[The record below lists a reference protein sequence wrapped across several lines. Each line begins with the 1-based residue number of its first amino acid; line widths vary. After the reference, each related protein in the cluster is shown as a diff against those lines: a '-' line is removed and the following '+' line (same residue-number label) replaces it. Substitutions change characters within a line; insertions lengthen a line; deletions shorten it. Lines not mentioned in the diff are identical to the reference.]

1 MVKNKGPSYTAQ
13 MKNRVSYP
21 KLRRAK
27 PDLKGEE
34 DSGTEAGVEDS
45 TSRAQSPSVIRKET
59 VTITR
64 KTTPVNAAQAEM
76 ENSPISSKSDSRID
90 SDNADEKQEKNVKNT
105 SSLSRKDT
113 IVIQRNQETED
124 STTTL
129 LPGHAESHS
138 TESAVVISLPP
149 RPAQSIKNP
158 PNLISQKSRTPP
170 VPSQSGV
177 IQKTD
182 ASNKPQSL
190 PTRTSVPS
198 KEDVICLVE
207 TESIFDSEDHRRAI
221 LDLVTSYARN
231 VRKEQI
237 LSILNHQIFDNVT
250 NLEEVAL
257 ILNDFVAAK
266 TNNNI

>member
-13 MKNRVSYP
+13 MKSRVSYP

-27 PDLKGEE
+27 PDTKGEE
-34 DSGTEAGVEDS
+34 DSASEAGTEDS

-59 VTITR
+59 VTISR
-64 KTTPVNAAQAEM
+64 KTPPVNAVQAE
-76 ENSPISSKSDSRID
+76 SSSID
-90 SDNADEKQEKNVKNT
+90 SDNADEEQEKNAKKT

-124 STTTL
+124 TTSTL
-129 LPGHAESHS
+129 PPGHAASHS
-138 TESAVVISLPP
+138 TDSAVVKSLPP
-149 RPAQSIKNP
+149 RPAQSVKNP
-158 PNLISQKSRTPP
+158 PNSISQKSRTPP

-177 IQKTD
+177 LRKTD
-182 ASNKPQSL
+182 ASNKPRPL
-190 PTRTSVPS
+190 ATRTSVPS

-207 TESIFDSEDHRRAI
+207 TESLFDSEEHRRAI

-237 LSILNHQIFDNVT
+237 LTILNHEIFDNVT

>member
-13 MKNRVSYP
+13 MKSRVSYP

-27 PDLKGEE
+27 PEPKGEE
-34 DSGTEAGVEDS
+34 DSASEAGTEDS

-59 VTITR
+59 VTISR
-64 KTTPVNAAQAEM
+64 KTPPVNAVQAE
-76 ENSPISSKSDSRID
+76 SSRID
-90 SDNADEKQEKNVKNT
+90 SDNADDEQEKNVKKT

-113 IVIQRNQETED
+113 IVIQRSQETED

-129 LPGHAESHS
+129 PPGHADSHS
-138 TESAVVISLPP
+138 TDSAVVKSLPP
-149 RPAQSIKNP
+149 RPAQTIKNP
-158 PNLISQKSRTPP
+158 PNSISQKSRTPP

-177 IQKTD
+177 IQKID

-207 TESIFDSEDHRRAI
+207 TESLFDSEEHRRAI
-221 LDLVTSYARN
+221 LDLVTSYAKN

-237 LSILNHQIFDNVT
+237 LTILNHEIFDNVT

-257 ILNDFVAAK
+257 ILNEFVAAK

>member
-13 MKNRVSYP
+13 MKSRVSYP

-27 PDLKGEE
+27 PDTKGEE
-34 DSGTEAGVEDS
+34 DSASEAGTEDS

-59 VTITR
+59 VTISR
-64 KTTPVNAAQAEM
+64 KTPPVNTVQAE
-76 ENSPISSKSDSRID
+76 SSRSD
-90 SDNADEKQEKNVKNT
+90 SDNADEEQEKNVKKT

-124 STTTL
+124 TTKTL
-129 LPGHAESHS
+129 PPGYADSHS
-138 TESAVVISLPP
+138 TESAVVTSLPP

-158 PNLISQKSRTPP
+158 PNSISQKSRTPP
-170 VPSQSGV
+170 VPSQSSV
-177 IQKTD
+177 VQKTD
-182 ASNKPQSL
+182 ASNKPWPL
-190 PTRTSVPS
+190 PTRTSLPS

-207 TESIFDSEDHRRAI
+207 TESLFDSEEHRRAI

-237 LSILNHQIFDNVT
+237 LTILNHEIFDNVT

-257 ILNDFVAAK
+257 ILNEFVAAK

>member
-13 MKNRVSYP
+13 MKSRVSYP

-27 PDLKGEE
+27 PETRGEE
-34 DSGTEAGVEDS
+34 DSASEAGTEDS

-59 VTITR
+59 VTISR
-64 KTTPVNAAQAEM
+64 KTPPVNAVQAES
-76 ENSPISSKSDSRID
+76 NRSD
-90 SDNADEKQEKNVKNT
+90 SDNADDEQEKNVKKT

-124 STTTL
+124 STSTIP
-129 LPGHAESHS
+129 PGHADSHS
-138 TESAVVISLPP
+138 TDSAVVTSLPP

-158 PNLISQKSRTPP
+158 SISQKSRTPP

-207 TESIFDSEDHRRAI
+207 TESLFDSEEHRRAI

-237 LSILNHQIFDNVT
+237 LTILNHEIFDNVT

-257 ILNDFVAAK
+257 ILNEFVAAK

>member
-13 MKNRVSYP
+13 MKSRVSYP

-27 PDLKGEE
+27 PDIRGEE
-34 DSGTEAGVEDS
+34 DSASEAGTEGS

-59 VTITR
+59 VTISR
-64 KTTPVNAAQAEM
+64 KTPPLNAVQAET
-76 ENSPISSKSDSRID
+76 ENSPISSKLDSRID
-90 SDNADEKQEKNVKNT
+90 SDNADEEQEKNVKKT

-129 LPGHAESHS
+129 PTGHADSHS
-138 TESAVVISLPP
+138 TESAVVTSLPP
-149 RPAQSIKNP
+149 RPAQTIKNP
-158 PNLISQKSRTPP
+158 PNSISQKSRSPP

-177 IQKTD
+177 IQKID
-182 ASNKPQSL
+182 ASDKPQSL
-190 PTRTSVPS
+190 ATRTSVPS

-207 TESIFDSEDHRRAI
+207 TESLFDSEEHRRAI

-237 LSILNHQIFDNVT
+237 LTILNHEIFDNVT

-257 ILNDFVAAK
+257 ILNEFVAAK

>member
-13 MKNRVSYP
+13 MKSRVSYP

-27 PDLKGEE
+27 PDTKGEE
-34 DSGTEAGVEDS
+34 DSASEAGTEDS

-59 VTITR
+59 VTISR
-64 KTTPVNAAQAEM
+64 KTPPVNAVQAE
-76 ENSPISSKSDSRID
+76 SSSVD
-90 SDNADEKQEKNVKNT
+90 SDNADGDEEKNVKKT

-124 STTTL
+124 STSTL
-129 LPGHAESHS
+129 PPGHADSHS
-138 TESAVVISLPP
+138 TDSAVVTSLPP
-149 RPAQSIKNP
+149 RPAQSIRNP
-158 PNLISQKSRTPP
+158 PNSISQKSRSPP

-177 IQKTD
+177 IQKID

-190 PTRTSVPS
+190 PVRTSVPS

-207 TESIFDSEDHRRAI
+207 TESLFDSEEHRRAI

-237 LSILNHQIFDNVT
+237 LTILNHDIFDNVT

>member
-13 MKNRVSYP
+13 MKSRVSYP

-27 PDLKGEE
+27 PDTKGEE
-34 DSGTEAGVEDS
+34 DSASEAGTEDS

-59 VTITR
+59 VTISR
-64 KTTPVNAAQAEM
+64 KTPPVNAVQAE
-76 ENSPISSKSDSRID
+76 SSSID
-90 SDNADEKQEKNVKNT
+90 SDNADDEQEKNVKKT

-129 LPGHAESHS
+129 PPGPADSHS
-138 TESAVVISLPP
+138 TDSEVVTSLPP
-149 RPAQSIKNP
+149 RPAQTIKNP
-158 PNLISQKSRTPP
+158 PNSISQKSRTPP

-177 IQKTD
+177 IQKID
-182 ASNKPQSL
+182 ASNKPQPL

-207 TESIFDSEDHRRAI
+207 TESLFDSEEHRRAI

-237 LSILNHQIFDNVT
+237 LTILNHEIFDNVT

>member
-27 PDLKGEE
+27 PDLNGEE

-90 SDNADEKQEKNVKNT
+90 SDNADEKQEKNVKKT

-138 TESAVVISLPP
+138 TESAVVTSLPP

-158 PNLISQKSRTPP
+158 PNSISQKSRTPP

-182 ASNKPQSL
+182 ASNKQQSL